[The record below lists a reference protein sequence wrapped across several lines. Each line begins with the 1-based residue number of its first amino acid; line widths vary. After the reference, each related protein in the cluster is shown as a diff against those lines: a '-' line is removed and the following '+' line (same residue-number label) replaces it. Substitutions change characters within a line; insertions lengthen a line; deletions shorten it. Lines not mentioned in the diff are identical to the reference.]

1 MGQFLMKNKNL
12 IIYYL
17 KKNENISDYLL
28 KLNRLSN
35 QLELYKKV
43 DNSVLYKY
51 YSIRP
56 DFDSSNYIMYE
67 KVKSMDCIYGGEKS
81 PTPTG
86 IFQVEKKS
94 TEEYISGYYPEL
106 EQVKFFGYLVIFED
120 YFIHSDLYA
129 ADVMKE
135 TMEKNEPISKGDAST
150 SGCIRVSQA
159 DLNWLLENIEIGTS
173 VII

>member
-56 DFDSSNYIMYE
+56 DFDSSNYVMYE
-67 KVKSMDCIYGGEKS
+67 KLKSMDCIYGGEKS
-81 PTPTG
+81 PTPRG
-86 IFQVEKKS
+86 IF
-94 TEEYISGYYPEL
+94 
-106 EQVKFFGYLVIFED
+106 
-120 YFIHSDLYA
+120 
-129 ADVMKE
+129 
-135 TMEKNEPISKGDAST
+135 
-150 SGCIRVSQA
+150 
-159 DLNWLLENIEIGTS
+159 
-173 VII
+173 